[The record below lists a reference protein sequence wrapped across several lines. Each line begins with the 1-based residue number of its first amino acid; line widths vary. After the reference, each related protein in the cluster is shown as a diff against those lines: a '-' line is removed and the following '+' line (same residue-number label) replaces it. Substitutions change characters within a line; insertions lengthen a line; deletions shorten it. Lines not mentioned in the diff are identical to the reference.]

1 MPINIIMKTRELL
14 IVTCQQH
21 TWQFLIQC
29 KSIYTYLASCSI
41 NIVIN
46 EKEPGKWISWFN
58 SECARYFVNHK
69 LSLYTLEDFD
79 YCYLGNR
86 GYVTQ
91 QSIKLMFS
99 YKTDNEYTILD
110 TKNWFI
116 KFTNINEIPR
126 QGYSPNLINKKCFNN
141 FYLKCI
147 DQFGDQDMIRHIET
161 PYIFNP
167 SIVKQ
172 LVNKFGSEEQF
183 LKWFTTESTVPSEF
197 MCYNMFAQSVNLEKD
212 DVPPLQMSKT
222 VWTLTHLA
230 EWQDY
235 LNSNIKITG
244 IHRSL
249 LDKIDKEDIEKS
261 LNLITL

>member
-1 MPINIIMKTRELL
+1 MKTRELL
-14 IVTCQQH
+14 IVTCEQH

-29 KSIYTYLASCSI
+29 KSIYTYLAPCSI

-46 EKEPGKWISWFN
+46 EKEPSKWILWFN

-69 LSLYTLEDFD
+69 LVLYTLEDFN
-79 YCYLGNR
+79 YLNIGSK

-116 KFTNINEIPR
+116 KVTNINEIPK
-126 QGYSPNLINKKCFNN
+126 QGYSSNLNNKERFNT
-141 FYLKCI
+141 FYLKCV

-172 LVNKFGSEEQF
+172 LVNKFGDEEQF
-183 LKWFTTESTVPSEF
+183 LKWFTDILVTPSEF
-197 MCYNMFAQSVNLEKD
+197 MCYNMFAQSIHLEQD
-212 DVPPLQMSKT
+212 NVPPLQISKT

-235 LNSNIKITG
+235 LNSNLKITG
-244 IHRSL
+244 IHKSL
-249 LDKIDKEDIEKS
+249 LDNINKENIEKS

>member
-1 MPINIIMKTRELL
+1 METKELL
-14 IVTCQQH
+14 IVTCEQH
-21 TWQFLIQC
+21 AWQFLIQC
-29 KSIYTYLASCSI
+29 KSIYTYLAPCCI

-46 EKEPGKWISWFN
+46 EKAPEKWISWFDAVC
-58 SECARYFVNHK
+58 SRYFVNHK
-69 LSLYTLEDFD
+69 LSLYTLKDFD
-79 YCYLGNR
+79 YRYIGNI
-86 GYVTQ
+86 GYITQ

-99 YKTDNEYTILD
+99 YKTDNEYVILD

-126 QGYSPNLINKKCFNN
+126 QGYSSNLINKEYFNT

-172 LVNKFGSEEQF
+172 LVNKFGDEEQF
-183 LKWFTTESTVPSEF
+183 LKWFTDTSATPPSEF
-197 MCYNMFAQSVNLEKD
+197 ICYNMFAQSVNLEQDK
-212 DVPPLQMSKT
+212 VRPIQISKT
-222 VWTLTHLA
+222 VWTLTHL
-230 EWQDY
+230 EKWQDY
-235 LNSNIKITG
+235 LDSNLKITG
-244 IHRSL
+244 IHKSL
-249 LDKIDKEDIEKS
+249 LDKIDKENIEKS